1 MRLLLRSFILGSIV
15 LLPGSPQARATPRVQ
30 GFIVSTSWAPPIT
43 DPVIDPVDKRGIV
56 AAIKAGNQPALM
68 AIRDRMV
75 QNAPLSSVDQYLVS
89 LADAGLARING
100 DFTASNAALDRGLR
114 LVGHHADTTQE
125 LNALLL
131 LGESLRYG
139 NLFLSGDL
147 SGWIERAAWLER
159 VYFAPIRAFYK
170 LPNLKFPNLT
180 LLTPLVPASS
190 ITNPSVI
197 ASDEEQMP
205 LLVTND
211 DNDGRRVI
219 DVQVQATFFGKSDWA
234 LLDTGSLEGVIP
246 RSYVTRY
253 HLPVIARSKRGSDGF
268 RRNMSVDYVIV
279 PEIRLG
285 RTVLKNQ
292 LFTVAPIP
300 FPVLGLLQL
309 GQLRHLTI
317 DSAMLRFGPH
327 APFDCH
333 EPLRAASLMTGVES
347 RLIFPYE
354 LDGHEDTAA
363 LDTGDNTPSIL
374 SIRTPALPAHLAE
387 RAQLKSVTTVAGK
400 VAYPTTTA
408 PATVVFPDFTVQDR
422 VKYIQSPMQDTLI
435 PSGIL
440 NHARFSL
447 DMTEHVA
454 CLTPDRV
461 ARKFSGKRED

>member
-1 MRLLLRSFILGSIV
+1 MRLLIRSLILGSLT
-15 LLPGSPQARATPRVQ
+15 LLLGNPQAQATPRVQ
-30 GFIVSTSWAPPIT
+30 GFAVSPFGIPPVT
-43 DPVIDPVDKRGIV
+43 DPVIDPIDKDGIV
-56 AAIKAGNQPALM
+56 ASIRAGNQPALL
-68 AIRDRMV
+68 AIRDRMA
-75 QNAPLSSVDQYLVS
+75 QKAPLSSVDQYLIT

-100 DFTASNAALDRGLR
+100 DYTASNAALDRGLR

-139 NLFLSGDL
+139 NLFLSSDL
-147 SGWIERAAWLER
+147 SGWIERTTWLEH
-159 VYFAPIRAFYK
+159 VYFAPIRAFYE

-190 ITNPSVI
+190 VTNPSVI

-205 LLVTND
+205 LLVTSN
-211 DNDGRRVI
+211 DNDGRHVI
-219 DVQVQATFFGKSDWA
+219 DVQVQATLFGQNDWA
-234 LLDTGSLEGVIP
+234 LLDTGSLAGVIP

-253 HLPVIARSKRGSDGF
+253 HLPVIVRSTRGSDGF
-268 RRNMSVDYVIV
+268 RRNMSINYVIV
-279 PEIRLG
+279 PEVRLG
-285 RTVLKNQ
+285 KTVLKNQ
-292 LFTVAPIP
+292 IFTVAPIP

-333 EPLRAASLMTGVES
+333 EPLRMASVMAGVES

-354 LDGHEDTAA
+354 RDGQKETAG
-363 LDTGDNTPSIL
+363 LDTGDNATSIL
-374 SIRTPALPAHLAE
+374 SIRTPTLPAHLAG
-387 RAQLKSVTTVAGK
+387 RAQTKLLTTVAGK
-400 VAYPTTTA
+400 VTYRTTTA
-408 PATVVFPDFTVQDR
+408 PATVAFPDFTVQDR
-422 VKYIQSPMQDTLI
+422 IKYIQSSMPDTLI

-440 NHARFSL
+440 KHARLSL

-454 CLTPDRV
+454 CLTPYKTGHKPSVQR
-461 ARKFSGKRED
+461 AN

>member
-1 MRLLLRSFILGSIV
+1 MHLLILGCIV
-15 LLPGSPQARATPRVQ
+15 SLLGNPPAQATPRVQ
-30 GFIVSTSWAPPIT
+30 GFSVSTSWAPPIT
-43 DPVIDPVDKRGIV
+43 DPVIDPIDKGGIV
-56 AAIKAGNQPALM
+56 AAIRAGNRPGLL
-68 AIRDRMV
+68 AIRAHLA
-75 QNAPLSSVDQYLVS
+75 QNVPLSVIDQYLIS

-100 DFTASNAALDRGLR
+100 DFPASNAALDRGLR
-114 LVGHHADTTQE
+114 IVGHHADTNQE

-131 LGESLRYG
+131 LSESLRYG

-147 SGWIERAAWLER
+147 SGWIKRTAWLER

-190 ITNPSVI
+190 ITNSSVI
-197 ASDEEQMP
+197 SSDDEQMP
-205 LLVTND
+205 LLVTSD
-211 DNDGRRVI
+211 ETDGRRTI
-219 DVQVQATFFGKSDWA
+219 DVQVQVTFFDRSEWA

-246 RSYVTRY
+246 ASYVARY
-253 HLPVIARSKRGSDGF
+253 NLPVIARSKRGSDGF

-285 RTVLKNQ
+285 RTILKNQ

-317 DSAMLRFGPH
+317 DSAMLRFGTH
-327 APFDCH
+327 APFNCH
-333 EPLRAASLMTGVES
+333 EPLRAASVMAGVES

-354 LDGHEDTAA
+354 FDGQEGTAA
-363 LDTGDNTPSIL
+363 FDTGDNASSIL
-374 SIRTPALPAHLAE
+374 SIRVPTLPAQLATSA
-387 RAQLKSVTTVAGK
+387 RMKALTTVAGK
-400 VAYPTTTA
+400 VSYRTA
-408 PATVVFPDFTVQDR
+408 TVPATVAFPNFTVQDR
-422 VKYIQSPMQDTLI
+422 VKYIQSPMPDTLI

-454 CLTPDRV
+454 CLSPLP
-461 ARKFSGKRED
+461 ARMQSR